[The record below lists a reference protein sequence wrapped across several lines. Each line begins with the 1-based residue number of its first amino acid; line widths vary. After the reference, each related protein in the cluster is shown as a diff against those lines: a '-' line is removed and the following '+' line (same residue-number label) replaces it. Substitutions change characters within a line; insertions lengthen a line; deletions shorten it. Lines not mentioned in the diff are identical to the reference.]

1 MDLTIIAWWVAIGMI
16 SLWFIISLYVLIRG
30 WININVVNIYIM
42 ESIPSV
48 FSTLGVFGTFLGI
61 AAGLEKFDVDDI
73 EASIPSLLSGMKTAF
88 WTSIIGI
95 FLGVISAKF
104 VATIKRK
111 WDRAG
116 VITSEEVQK
125 LADLIQVIK
134 ESNDENKRQFAELR
148 AAISSS
154 NDDSLSTH
162 FVKLRQQTR
171 ESGDAMLKALG
182 GDGETSLLTQIQRM
196 REEQLTIGKETG
208 ARVDMIKDTVL
219 SSQELIARKFDEFT
233 TLMEKSNT
241 EALVKAI
248 ENVIGGFNDKLSEL
262 IDRLVKENFEE
273 LNRSVKSLNDWQ
285 RENKEQVATLIAQF
299 KDVSERLQISAQ
311 SVSSIATSTDNLVN
325 NDSILVQLVKELED
339 VLIKET
345 NLRQSME
352 LLNVSTKEMQQSSS
366 TLSQWIEREKTFA
379 ESVGRLIQALKE
391 IEELR
396 NNASGFWADL
406 KNRMN
411 EGVGVLK
418 EGNEE
423 MKRQVGLLERSFQ
436 ERMNQSF
443 ISLDKVLQA
452 MVVAYQNR
460 ANDVLGNRR

>member
-1 MDLTIIAWWVAIGMI
+1 MEMNSVVWWVAISLIG
-16 SLWFIISLYVLIRG
+16 LWFLISVFVVIRA
-30 WININVVNIYIM
+30 WININKVNFYILD
-42 ESIPSV
+42 SIPAV

-61 AAGLEKFDVDDI
+61 AAGLEKFNVDDI
-73 EASIPSLLSGMKTAF
+73 EASIPTLLDGMKTAF
-88 WTSIIGI
+88 WSSIIGI
-95 FLGVISAKF
+95 FLGLLFAKF
-104 VATIKRK
+104 IAAVKHK
-111 WDRAG
+111 WDKAG

-125 LADLIQVIK
+125 LSDLITAIK

-171 ESGDAMLKALG
+171 ESGDDMLKALG

-208 ARVDMIKDTVL
+208 GRVDQIRETVKA
-219 SSQELIARKFDEFT
+219 SQELITRKFDEFT
-233 TLMEKSNT
+233 SLMEKSNT

-248 ENVIGGFNDKLSEL
+248 ENVIGGFNDKLTEL

-273 LNRSVKSLNDWQ
+273 LNKSVKNLNDWQ
-285 RENKEQVATLIAQF
+285 RENKEQVAALIAQF
-299 KDVSERLQISAQ
+299 KDVSERLQVSAQ
-311 SVSSIATSTDNLVN
+311 TIGAIATSTDKLVN
-325 NDSILVQLVKELED
+325 NESTLVQLVKELED

-345 NLRQSME
+345 NLRESMVR
-352 LLNVSTKEMQQSSS
+352 LNTSTDEMKETSAS
-366 TLSQWIEREKTFA
+366 LKEWIEKEATFA
-379 ESVGRLIQALKE
+379 EAVENLIESLKE

-396 NNASGFWADL
+396 TNAKGFWTDL
-406 KNRMN
+406 KKQMN
-411 EGVGVLK
+411 DGVDVIR
-418 EGNEE
+418 EGNEKLME
-423 MKRQVGLLERSFQ
+423 DVERMEDSFR

-452 MVVAYQNR
+452 MVIAYQSR
-460 ANDVLGNRR
+460 APR

>member
-1 MDLTIIAWWVAIGMI
+1 MDLNHIVSWAAYSLIALWLLI
-16 SLWFIISLYVLIRG
+16 SVFVVIRA
-30 WININVVNIYIM
+30 WININSVNFYILD
-42 ESIPSV
+42 SIPAV

-73 EASIPSLLSGMKTAF
+73 ESSIPTLLDGLKTAF

-95 FLGVISAKF
+95 FLGLLFAKF
-104 VATIKRK
+104 IAAVKHK
-111 WDRAG
+111 WDKAG

-125 LADLIQVIK
+125 LSDLIAAIR

-148 AAISSS
+148 AAISSN

-196 REEQLTIGKETG
+196 REEQLTVGKETG
-208 ARVDMIKDTVL
+208 GRVDQIRETVKT
-219 SSQELIARKFDEFT
+219 SQELITRKFDEFT
-233 TLMEKSNT
+233 SLMEKSNT

-248 ENVIGGFNDKLSEL
+248 ENVIGGFNDKLTEL

-273 LNRSVKSLNDWQ
+273 LNKSVKSLNDWQ
-285 RENKEQVATLIAQF
+285 RENKEQVAALITQF
-299 KDVSERLQISAQ
+299 KDVSERLKVSAQ
-311 SVSSIATSTDNLVN
+311 TVGSIAASTDKLVN
-325 NDSILVQLVKELED
+325 NDSTLVQLVKELED

-345 NLRQSME
+345 NLRESMVR
-352 LLNVSTKEMQQSSS
+352 LNTSTDEMKETSA
-366 TLSQWIEREKTFA
+366 TLKDWVAKEATFA
-379 ESVGRLIQALKE
+379 GAVEKLIASLKE

-396 NNASGFWADL
+396 TNAKGFWTDL
-406 KNRMN
+406 KKQMN
-411 EGVGVLK
+411 DGVDVIR
-418 EGNEE
+418 EGNEKL
-423 MKRQVGLLERSFQ
+423 MDDVERMESSFR

-452 MVVAYQNR
+452 MVIAYQDR
-460 ANDVLGNRR
+460 ANR